1 MGRTSK
7 STRST
12 PSRISRYVISII
24 VYITYIFVFALYY
37 SYLLQGQFRFEGIS
51 HDNSYERSKSEIIEY
66 VSESL
71 ISELNSVHTLL
82 EKSRIAFDNTD
93 LIDIHLS
100 LYIDKIDLGIIYF
113 AGTYSIFDQSSINTI
128 NRQEGCF
135 DQFIHAGCL
144 DTIDALTIPVGSCV
158 LTPGIRWGGGR
169 IYCMGTGEMNDTFLD
184 RKSVV

>member
-66 VSESL
+66 GQIIITAFVVIIIGGIGSMKGAFIAAILIGLIDTLGRSFLDDIFKLFMSESAAETSAPAVSAMMIYIL
-71 ISELNSVHTLL
+71 MAVVL
-82 EKSRIAFDNTD
+82 AF
-93 LIDIHLS
+93 
-100 LYIDKIDLGIIYF
+100 KPLGLF
-113 AGTYSIFDQSSINTI
+113 PPKVRG
-128 NRQEGCF
+128 
-135 DQFIHAGCL
+135 
-144 DTIDALTIPVGSCV
+144 
-158 LTPGIRWGGGR
+158 
-169 IYCMGTGEMNDTFLD
+169 
-184 RKSVV
+184 